1 MEPFCQRARK
11 WLEKNEKLPDIDEA
25 KTAIMSDM
33 EEDKFDDN
41 LGGITEMLGDLT
53 LEQIRE
59 MPEYLVET
67 IKKIMPVLPPEI
79 VAKLKKAWR

>member
-1 MEPFCQRARK
+1 MEPFCQRARI